1 MNLRKGTIDDLE
13 LILDE
18 LELLIENKHE
28 GSNWSKSYPNRN
40 VFLKDIEKEDLY
52 VLESDDFIGIA
63 VLNEEE
69 DINYKL
75 LNWTG
80 SNPFVIHRLFVS
92 YRHKG
97 RGNGKVILSEIVTLA
112 KSLGYDSIRLDT
124 NENNILGQKLYE
136 GYGFEKLGYIPLEGK
151 GGSFIGYEL
160 KL

>member
-13 LILDE
+13 IILDE
-18 LELLIENKHE
+18 LALLIENKHE

-40 VFLKDIEKEDLY
+40 VFLKDIEKGDLY
-52 VLESDDFIGIA
+52 VLQSNEFIGIT

-69 DINYKL
+69 DSNYKSL
-75 LNWTG
+75 KWTC
-80 SNPFVIHRLFVS
+80 SKPLVIHRLFIS

-97 RGNGKVILSEIVTLA
+97 RGYGKVMLGEIVNFA